1 MGDTFHADAGDD
13 DDDALAPGALLGG
26 RYRIGKQLGKGGMG
40 TVYSARHVDLGRDIA
55 LKVIARRHARDER
68 VIARFRRE
76 ARAAAQ
82 ARHPNIVDVIDLG
95 EADGRWYLAME
106 LLDGIDLAQAIA
118 LKRVYEPAEL
128 PSVLDPV
135 LAALDSAHAIG
146 LVHRD
151 LKPENIF
158 LARTTGDDAHVKVLD
173 FGVVKVIDEGAE
185 KHLTRTGTVV
195 GTPEYMAP
203 EQAQGGVV
211 DARADLYA
219 IGCVAYNMLT
229 GRPPFSDA
237 SILAV
242 LAAHVC
248 NEPVPPSQL
257 RPALPAS
264 RKVDAFIEKALAKRA
279 DDRFQT
285 AAEMRAALKELAQAT
300 SDASGARIRL
310 TIPSQQAMAQPGL
323 GSTRPDGSASA
334 EELARTTPHGS
345 QEAAA
350 RAPSDKATA
359 PAAGSGGVST
369 RGIVLAAIVGAIL
382 AAIATYFLVA
392 R

>member
-1 MGDTFHADAGDD
+1 MGETLEPDVRDAEE
-13 DDDALAPGALLGG
+13 ALAPGTLLGG
-26 RYRIGKQLGKGGMG
+26 RYRIGEKLGQGGMG
-40 TVYSARHVDLGRDIA
+40 IVYSARHVDLGRDIA
-55 LKVIARRHARDER
+55 LKVIARRHAKDER
-68 VIARFRRE
+68 VIARFRKE

-106 LLDGIDLAQAIA
+106 LLDGIDLGQAIA

-128 PSVLDPV
+128 PSVLEPV
-135 LAALDSAHAIG
+135 LAALDGAHAIG

-173 FGVVKVIDEGAE
+173 FGVVKIPDEGAE
-185 KHLTRTGTVV
+185 KQLTRTGTVV
-195 GTPEYMAP
+195 GTPEYMSP
-203 EQAQGGVV
+203 EQATGGIV

-219 IGCVAYNMLT
+219 VGCVAYCMLT
-229 GRPPFSDA
+229 GRPPFTDQ

-248 NEPVPPSQL
+248 NEPVPPSKL
-257 RPALPAS
+257 RPAMAAPRA
-264 RKVDAFIEKALAKRA
+264 VDAFIDKALAKRA

-285 AAEMRAALKELAQAT
+285 AAEMRAALKELAAAT
-300 SDASGARIRL
+300 TTPDGTRIRL
-310 TIPSQQAMAQPGL
+310 TIPSVQAMLQPGL
-323 GSTRPDGSASA
+323 GSTRPSGSSNP
-334 EELARTTPHGS
+334 EELARTLPQQSGELPRPS
-345 QEAAA
+345 QPSASAAA
-350 RAPSDKATA
+350 PAP
-359 PAAGSGGVST
+359 GGVST
-369 RGIVLAAIVGAIL
+369 RGIVVAAIIGAII
-382 AAIATYFLVA
+382 AAVATWALVA